1 MYLHHFCILGGLYIK
16 IQHHQLHHILQQVVA
31 ESCVGQKVPS
41 CWIYTPSTC
50 LVGQRWRCLP
60 NWSWPKCR
68 RRNLDGWGASQRVEV
83 MTVLACLDSFD
94 RYVEQNYT
102 ICFNCLAPRHQ
113 HQRFAF
119 VLIHFD
125 ICSHPTRWFWTIVR
139 VREKLQKLRK
149 TRLTSWLLEIHHQTL
164 KGATFAKMFPYSLI
178 YNLTVLC

>member
-83 MTVLACLDSFD
+83 MMVLACLDSFD
-94 RYVEQNYT
+94 RYVEQNYMLQLFST
-102 ICFNCLAPRHQ
+102 TASTSTFRICFDTFWYLQPSYEMILDHCQGEGEAAEDQVDVMAPGD
-113 HQRFAF
+113 F
-119 VLIHFD
+119 VRYFLG
-125 ICSHPTRWFWTIVR
+125 C
-139 VREKLQKLRK
+139 KKN
-149 TRLTSWLLEIHHQTL
+149 HHQTL
-164 KGATFAKMFPYSLI
+164 KGATLLKCSHIP
-178 YNLTVLC
+178 